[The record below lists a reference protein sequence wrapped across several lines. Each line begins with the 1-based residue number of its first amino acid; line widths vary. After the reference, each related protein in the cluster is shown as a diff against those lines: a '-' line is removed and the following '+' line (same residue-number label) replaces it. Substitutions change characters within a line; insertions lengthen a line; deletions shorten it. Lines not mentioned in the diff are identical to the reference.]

1 MAANYNY
8 VKFQRGT
15 LAAYNNLRVKD
26 PDTLYFI
33 YADANNQYG
42 SLYLGDKLIS
52 GGEVSVVSSS
62 MSDLSDTQLSN
73 VQDGQI
79 LVYDSSTSKWK
90 NFDLATAIEDAGIET
105 GATVSNI
112 TPEAGETD
120 AEALEDISNPEAGDI
135 AFVGDNIYIY
145 NGTEWREI
153 AGAQEEIQQRN
164 LWTAY
169 RLYLSQEIISA
180 NTQEAQEKW
189 DAYLAQEITGNEF
202 QAYYQEHEN
211 DFTININA
219 SARIS
224 DLIGSNSAIP
234 AVGDI
239 IFAPDLKHAENSDQ
253 IEERIN
259 SIYQIT
265 SIADSATCR
274 VKSLLQGTYF
284 AEDRISN
291 LETLVGQPASGNN
304 PATGLHAVVAEKI
317 TATEANQLI
326 ATAVGNLNHLSYQK
340 VDELSD
346 IDTSA
351 NNADR
356 YIYLVPQTPGN
367 LNDLYDEYL
376 VIDGSLEKMG
386 QWGAGTLNDLET
398 AVGNLEDII
407 NGIPASGDD
416 PAIPGLVDTV
426 GNLNDIINGIPA
438 SGNDPAV
445 PGLVDTVSD
454 LNDIIN
460 GIPASGDDPAVPGL
474 ADRITALETAVGD
487 LSQLYNYDA
496 QNPISIVNTINE
508 INERLVWSSIGD
520 SENEQE
526 TPQGN

>member
-1 MAANYNY
+1 MANYSF

-33 YADANNQYG
+33 YADVNNQYG
-42 SLYLGDKLIS
+42 SLYLGEKLIS

-62 MSDLSDTQLSN
+62 MSDLTDTQLSN

-79 LVYDSSTSKWK
+79 LIYDSSANKWK
-90 NFDLATAIEDAGIET
+90 NFDLATAIENTGIKT

-112 TPEAGETD
+112 TPEEGKSD
-120 AEALEDISNPEAGDI
+120 AEALEDISDPAVGDI

-145 NGTEWREI
+145 DGSEWREI

-164 LWTAY
+164 LWTIY
-169 RLYLSQEIISA
+169 RLYLSREIISA

-189 DAYLAQEITGNEF
+189 DAYLAEEITTNEF
-202 QAYYQEHEN
+202 QTYYQEHEN
-211 DFTININA
+211 DFTVNINA
-219 SARIS
+219 SAKTS
-224 DLIGSNSAIP
+224 DLIGSNSATP

-239 IFAPDLKHAENSDQ
+239 IFAPDLKHAEDSSQ

-265 SIADSATCR
+265 LITGSSCN

-284 AEDRISN
+284 AEKRISG
-291 LETLVGQPASGNN
+291 LETLVGQPASGNE
-304 PATGLHAVVAEKI
+304 PATGLHAVVAQKI
-317 TATEANQLI
+317 DATQANALI
-326 ATAVGNLNHLSYQK
+326 ATAIGNIDHLSYQK
-340 VDELSD
+340 VGSLDA
-346 IDTSA
+346 IDASA
-351 NNADR
+351 ANADR

-386 QWGAGTLNDLET
+386 QWGAGTLNELET
-398 AVGNLEDII
+398 
-407 NGIPASGDD
+407 
-416 PAIPGLVDTV
+416 TV
-426 GNLNDIINGIPA
+426 GNLNNIINGIPA

-445 PGLVDTVSD
+445 PGLVDTVGN

-460 GIPASGDDPAVPGL
+460 GIPASDNNPATPGL
-474 ADRITALETAVGD
+474 TDRVTILENRVGD

-496 QNPISIVNTINE
+496 QNPTSIVNTINE
-508 INERLVWSSIGD
+508 INERLIWQQIGD
-520 SENEQE
+520 SENEPE
-526 TPQGN
+526 TPEGN

>member
-42 SLYLGDKLIS
+42 SLYLGNKLIS

-120 AEALEDISNPEAGDI
+120 AEALEDISNPAAGDI

-145 NGTEWREI
+145 DGTEWKEI
-153 AGAQEEIQQRN
+153 ASASETQHRN
-164 LWTAY
+164 AWTVY
-169 RLYLSQEIISA
+169 RLYLSRQLTGA
-180 NTQEAQEKW
+180 LTQEAQEKW
-189 DAYLAQEITGNEF
+189 DAYLNGELNGSEF
-202 QAYYQEHEN
+202 NTYVDEHPD
-211 DFTININA
+211 DFVFQIN
-219 SARIS
+219 STARVS
-224 DLIGSNSAIP
+224 DLIGNSSAE
-234 AVGDI
+234 AAAGDLV
-239 IFAPDLKHAENSDQ
+239 FAPDLNHAASSDQ

-259 SIYQIT
+259 SIYQII
-265 SIADSATCR
+265 SINGATCR
-274 VKSLLQGTYF
+274 LKSLLQGTYS
-284 AEDRISN
+284 AESRISN
-291 LETLVGQPASGNN
+291 LETLVGQPASGND

-317 TATEANQLI
+317 TTTEANQLI

-340 VDELSD
+340 VGSLNA

-351 NNADR
+351 TNADR
-356 YIYLVPQTPGN
+356 YIYLVPQSPGN

-386 QWGAGTLNDLET
+386 QWGAGALSELET
-398 AVGNLEDII
+398 TVGNLEDII
-407 NGIPASGDD
+407 NGIPASGND
-416 PAIPGLVDTV
+416 PAVPGLVDTV

-445 PGLVDTVSD
+445 PGLVDRV
-454 LNDIIN
+454 
-460 GIPASGDDPAVPGL
+460 AV
-474 ADRITALETAVGD
+474 LETTVGD

-496 QNPISIVNTINE
+496 QNPVSIVNAINE
-508 INERLVWSSIGD
+508 INERLVWQQIGG
-520 SENEQE
+520 SENEPE
-526 TPQGN
+526 TPEGN